1 MLWKIQ
7 YRQQTKITQQQM
19 KTDKK
24 KVKPKKKTTG
34 EKAAATNVIELPKK
48 KKNKK
53 DNISLDKDQNGKPI
67 TIIEHY
73 KHKDLERW
81 LTIDDCL
88 LLAPQLLKKR
98 TWESWR
104 SNNRDNP
111 ELELGPQYKVFG
123 LRVYKIKV
131 IWLLNY
137 IKGLGWEH
145 TPQPTATNNISQ
157 HRSAAN
163 NI

>member
-1 MLWKIQ
+1 MKN
-7 YRQQTKITQQQM
+7 TQLQM

-34 EKAAATNVIELPKK
+34 EKTAATNVIELPKK

-104 SNNRDNP
+104 SKNIDNP
-111 ELELGPQYKVFG
+111 ELQLGPQYKVFG

-131 IWLLNY
+131 IWLLNF
-137 IKGLGWEH
+137 IKGLDWEQ
-145 TPQPTATNNISQ
+145 TPQPTATNSISQ
-157 HRSAAN
+157 QRSAAN

>member
-1 MLWKIQ
+1 
-7 YRQQTKITQQQM
+7 M

-24 KVKPKKKTTG
+24 KVTIKKKITAK
-34 EKAAATNVIELPKK
+34 KAVETNVIELPKK

-53 DNISLDKDQNGKPI
+53 DNISLDKDQNGEHI

-104 SNNRDNP
+104 SKNIDNP
-111 ELELGPQYKVFG
+111 ELQLGPQYKVFG

-145 TPQPTATNNISQ
+145 TPQPTATNSISQ
-157 HRSAAN
+157 QRSAAN

>member
-1 MLWKIQ
+1 
-7 YRQQTKITQQQM
+7 M

-24 KVKPKKKTTG
+24 KVTIKKKITAK
-34 EKAAATNVIELPKK
+34 KAVETNVIELPKK

-53 DNISLDKDQNGKPI
+53 DNISLDKDQNGKHI

-104 SNNRDNP
+104 SKNIDNP
-111 ELELGPQYKVFG
+111 ELQLGPQYKVFG

-145 TPQPTATNNISQ
+145 TPQPTATNSISQ
-157 HRSAAN
+157 QRSAAN

>member
-1 MLWKIQ
+1 
-7 YRQQTKITQQQM
+7 M

-24 KVKPKKKTTG
+24 KTKPKIKAVEAKK
-34 EKAAATNVIELPKK
+34 EVKTNVVELPKK
-48 KKNKK
+48 KKTK
-53 DNISLDKDQNGKPI
+53 DNITLDKDLNGKPI

-104 SNNRDNP
+104 SKNIDNP
-111 ELELGPQYKVFG
+111 ELQLGPQYKVFG

-131 IWLLNY
+131 IWLLNF
-137 IKGLGWEH
+137 IKGLDWEQ
-145 TPQPTATNNISQ
+145 TPQPTATNSISQ
-157 HRSAAN
+157 QRSAAN